1 MEIASEQQ
9 GDGLGIA
16 FWRMKQLLSVYSVY
30 KSVVQIFVSRSDNFL
45 LVNIFMKPI
54 FFFKFF
60 VF

>member
-54 FFFKFF
+54 FF
-60 VF
+60 